1 MNRSHLKVVVVVFVL
16 FLLTGFVTVG
26 CKKKAQSAWV
36 NTGSL
41 PGSTFKHNSNQKND
55 SRVVYLGSDKDSAN
69 VNFGP
74 NDVSFEFRD
83 LNR

>member
-26 CKKKAQSAWV
+26 CKKKVKNAWV
-36 NTGSL
+36 NTKSM
-41 PGSTFKHNSNQKND
+41 PGSTFKHNNAGNAD
-55 SRVVYLGSDKDSAN
+55 SRVVYLGSDKDSPN

-74 NDVSFEFRD
+74 SDVSFEFRD